1 MRELPSGLVSFC
13 FVDVEGSTRA
23 FASDPGGYPGALAAH
38 HALVRSAFAAAGGV
52 IVETEGDG
60 LFAAFGDAAAA
71 VTGCLNAQLAI
82 GSYRWPSGLHLR
94 SRMGLHAD
102 DAVPAGDGYVALGV
116 HQAARVAA
124 AAHGGQ
130 VLCSA
135 SISAHTAGRLPPAAA
150 LAHLGSYRLKDFDLP
165 AALFEL
171 RHPQLAGPFP
181 PPRAP
186 RVVATNLRLSRTS
199 FVGRDSE
206 LNELRGLVG
215 QNRMVTILGPGG
227 VGKTR
232 LAYRLAGELT
242 DSFAE
247 GAWVVELDAVA
258 DRGLVTDAVA
268 RVLPLPAFA
277 GSRPAETVLAFL
289 ATRNLLLVL
298 DNCEHVLAGA
308 AGFVDQLLNIAQ
320 GVTVVATSRV
330 PLDVL
335 GEMRFMLGPL
345 PLAPEDAALEELLDA
360 DAVRLFVARARAANS
375 RFGLDAGNGA
385 AVSAICRRLDG
396 LPLALELAGA
406 RIATLEPG
414 DLLGRLEDR
423 FSVLAA
429 STRGM
434 PERHRTLQATLAW
447 SYDLLSEAE
456 QVLLTRLAV
465 FAGRFPLDWIEHV
478 CGTPPL
484 TPSGVLDLLG
494 GLVVKSLVVAE
505 GTAGRTEYEL
515 LLTIREYA
523 ARRLAERGE
532 TDDLERARADF
543 LARHLAIRDPI
554 FAFTADTGRY
564 LAAVAA
570 AADDVRASLA
580 WCQAHDEAG
589 RACALIASVYRW
601 WNVTGRIEELRPLA
615 RHAVALPAEPS
626 LARLMTYYA
635 LLLGLD
641 VAEVDAREE
650 ADACPSGEVRVAASR
665 RADEL
670 LAFSSQ
676 LRDEMLA
683 LARQLGDDNAVALAL
698 YSQADVPWERGD
710 FAEAARLYGE
720 AAEAARRAGSDILAA
735 TIMRSAAEVSAEG
748 DSARLAGSLDG
759 VLGEFRRAGDPFGLA
774 VTLAVLAGAELG
786 CGETSRGVTH
796 AAEGLRIAREH
807 GYAEVSWRHQT
818 LLAWGAAAL
827 GQAELGARLLGAV
840 EAALDRA
847 GGKIGAGQG
856 GPADR
861 ERARALA
868 AAALGAERFAELR
881 GAGRDLADDEAVALA
896 LSVPGPPSAGWA

>member
-1 MRELPSGLVSFC
+1 VRELPSGLVSFC

-23 FASDPGGYPGALAAH
+23 FASDPEGYPAALAAH
-38 HALVRSAFAAAGGV
+38 HELVRSAFAAAGGV

-82 GSYRWPSGLHLR
+82 GACRRPSGLNLR

-135 SISAHTAGRLPPAAA
+135 SISAHSAGRLPPAAA

-206 LNELRGLVG
+206 LSELRGLIG
-215 QNRMVTILGPGG
+215 QSRMVTILGPGG

-242 DSFAE
+242 DSFAD

-258 DRGLVTDAVA
+258 DPALVTDAVA
-268 RVLPLPAFA
+268 RALPLPAFA
-277 GSRPAETVLAFL
+277 GGRPAEAVLAYL
-289 ATRNLLLVL
+289 ATRNLLLVV

-308 AGFVDQLLNIAQ
+308 AGFVDQLLDVAQ

-345 PLAPEDAALEELLDA
+345 PLPPEDAALEELLDA
-360 DAVRLFVARARAANS
+360 DAVRLFVARARAASS

-465 FAGRFPLDWIEHV
+465 FAGRFPLDWIEQV
-478 CGTPPL
+478 CGMPPL
-484 TPSGVLDLLG
+484 TPAGVLDLLD
-494 GLVVKSLVVAE
+494 GLVAKSLVVAE
-505 GTAGRTEYEL
+505 GMAGRTEYEL

-532 TDDLERARADF
+532 TDDLERGRADF

-564 LAAVAA
+564 LVAVAA

-580 WCQAHDEAG
+580 WCQAHDEAA

-615 RHAVALPAEPS
+615 RQAVALPAEPS

-641 VAEVDAREE
+641 VAEVDARAE
-650 ADACPSGEVRVAASR
+650 ADACPGGEVRAASR
-665 RADEL
+665 RADEI
-670 LAFSSQ
+670 LAFSARM
-676 LRDEMLA
+676 RDEMLA

-698 YSQADVPWERGD
+698 YSQADLPWERGD

-720 AAEAARRAGSDILAA
+720 AAAAARRAGSDILAA

-868 AAALGAERFAELR
+868 AAVLSAERLAELR
-881 GAGRDLADDEAVALA
+881 AAGRDLAGDEAIALA
-896 LSVPGPPSAGWA
+896 LSVPGLPSAGC